1 MGALKS
7 FAYPILQRARYA
19 KLISAYEKAKSLP
32 MQENKIFML
41 STSKGRLG
49 GNLAAIKNYIEKNSL
64 RLRLLPTSA
73 RFRQNNSARALRKAG
88 SFWSTITS
96 RAFIRSNFAIINNLY
111 RFGTQWAHSSD
122 SATAEKR
129 LKKIRSRIK
138 IIRER

>member
-49 GNLAAIKNYIEKNSL
+49 GNLAAIKNYIEKNSIPFEIEAVTDLGSLSTEQLGARLAQSKFILVDDYEPCVYPLKL
-64 RLRLLPTSA
+64 R
-73 RFRQNNSARALRKAG
+73 NNQQLIQVWHAMG
-88 SFWSTITS
+88 
-96 RAFIRSNFAIINNLY
+96 AFK
-111 RFGTQWAHSSD
+111 RFGYGRE
-122 SATAEKR
+122 TAEK
-129 LKKIRSRIK
+129 IR
-138 IIRER
+138 